1 MTIIQNKT
9 LKELAVEVFQ
19 IEADSILKLK
29 ERICTNAQLEICNQ
43 SRDTLMKYKD
53 ALEKSGH
60 PLAEDIKNYTK
71 GARCTFKDF
80 KCTADCGFAE
90 GKTLKRLI

>member
-1 MTIIQNKT
+1 
-9 LKELAVEVFQ
+9 
-19 IEADSILKLK
+19 
-29 ERICTNAQLEICNQ
+29 
-43 SRDTLMKYKD
+43 MKYKD

-80 KCTADCGFAE
+80 TCTADCGFAE